1 MQDTDKTWKYFGET
15 DPYFGVLTQQDFTNE
30 RMTESGK
37 AQFFESGKR
46 YIDLVL
52 DVIRQHLDPGF
63 KPTRALDFGS
73 GVGRLALPLAQV
85 CESVVGVDVS
95 EPVLAESRRNAA
107 ERGAPNAT
115 FVRGD
120 DALSAVEGTF
130 DLLNSLIVFQ
140 HIPPLRGEAILR
152 QLIDRLRPGGV
163 GALQFTYAF
172 ESGVSRSRDMLVQA
186 YKSVPYLWN
195 ARNLVKG
202 RPFQEPMMQMNQ
214 YNLNRLMRILQ
225 ENGCH
230 LAHLRFTE
238 TGSFGQKFYGVIIF
252 FQKKALDTTAHA

>member
-1 MQDTDKTWKYFGET
+1 MHDTDKTWKYFGET
-15 DPYFGVLTQQDFTNE
+15 DPYFGVLTQQDFTSE
-30 RMTESGK
+30 RMTEAGR

-46 YIDLVL
+46 YIDFVL
-52 DVIRQHLDPGF
+52 QVVRDHLSPGF
-63 KPTRALDFGS
+63 SPRRALDFGC
-73 GVGRLALPLAQV
+73 GVGRLTLPLAAI

-95 EPVLAESRRNAA
+95 EPMLAESRKNAA
-107 ERGAPNAT
+107 ERGATNVS
-115 FVRGD
+115 FVPGD

-140 HIPPLRGEAILR
+140 HIPPERGERIVQ
-152 QLIDRLRPGGV
+152 QLVGRLREGGV

-172 ESGVSRSRDMLVQA
+172 ESGVSRSRTMLVEA
-186 YKSVPYLWN
+186 YKTVPYLWN

-214 YNLNRLMRILQ
+214 YSLNRLLRILQ

-252 FQKKALDTTAHA
+252 FQKKSLDTAAHA